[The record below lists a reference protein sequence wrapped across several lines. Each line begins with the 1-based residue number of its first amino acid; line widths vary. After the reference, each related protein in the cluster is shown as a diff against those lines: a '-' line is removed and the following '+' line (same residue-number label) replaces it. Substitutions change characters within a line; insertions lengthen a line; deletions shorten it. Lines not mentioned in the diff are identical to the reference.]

1 MIALYRT
8 SSGDA
13 EPACRFCACSQ
24 SWLHSGVPQRQSLRE
39 IHKEPGQCGALVPC
53 HHLDRHYG
61 NLLCFCHAEV
71 RGCMTHLA
79 AASSTYLRLSL
90 PHRQHQARSS
100 TGIHVHTGQR
110 IRPSVAYR
118 PRQYICSGNL
128 LHCPG
133 QACNDQGDAD
143 AEAAGPA
150 GDPPLHL
157 GGGHDVFPPPRQA
170 HRWVWQCTVH
180 FTGTG
185 NFVWLMASKYAAEKR
200 KKWNFWLELP
210 TCCASAAGAV
220 DHLRAPR

>member
-39 IHKEPGQCGALVPC
+39 IHKEPGQRGAVVPC
-53 HHLDRHYG
+53 HHLDRHCG

-128 LHCPG
+128 LHFLDRLVTTRATPT
-133 QACNDQGDAD
+133 QKLLVRLVIH
-143 AEAAGPA
+143 PSIWVVVTMYFR
-150 GDPPLHL
+150 HL
-157 GGGHDVFPPPRQA
+157 GRHIGGYGSAP
-170 HRWVWQCTVH
+170 CTSL
-180 FTGTG
+180 GLAISCG
-185 NFVWLMASKYAAEKR
+185 
-200 KKWNFWLELP
+200 
-210 TCCASAAGAV
+210 
-220 DHLRAPR
+220 